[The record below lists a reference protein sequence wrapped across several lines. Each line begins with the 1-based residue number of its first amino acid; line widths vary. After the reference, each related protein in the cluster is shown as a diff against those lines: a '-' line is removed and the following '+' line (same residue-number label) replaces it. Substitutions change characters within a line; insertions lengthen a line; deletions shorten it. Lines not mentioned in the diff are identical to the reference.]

1 MGGGF
6 WETDT
11 GYLFDEIYMMGNPL
25 PWTERL
31 PGRFRETYGY
41 DILDELPS
49 LVDGVSERDKQ
60 VRKDY
65 FSLVT
70 AMYEEAFFRQIS
82 DWCGKYGLKLTGHT
96 EEFLWEHPRRQGDY
110 FKTMRHLMVPGSDCH
125 DYRYRYPRRITY
137 CEPKYSVSVARIYGK
152 ERAMSEALGGAGWN
166 CTMEE
171 FKRESILWPP
181 WEPACSSSMDSTT
194 SVTTRVP
201 RVTGPPVFLSESLL
215 GLF

>member
-1 MGGGF
+1 
-6 WETDT
+6 
-11 GYLFDEIYMMGNPL
+11 MMGNPL
-25 PWTERL
+25 PWTDRL

-137 CEPKYSVSVARIYGK
+137 CEP
-152 ERAMSEALGGAGWN
+152 
-166 CTMEE
+166 
-171 FKRESILWPP
+171 SILCPCP
-181 WEPACSSSMDSTT
+181 EYMEK
-194 SVTTRVP
+194 R
-201 RVTGPPVFLSESLL
+201 
-215 GLF
+215 GLCRKPGRRGMELHHGGI